1 MTKSRKTPLAETMSW
16 VQSSGLSRRDAL
28 VAGTA
33 ASGFALAVQPVSAAT
48 IQTPTEGLDEGMVSF
63 QASDRAMPA
72 YRAKPR
78 GKTNLPI
85 VIVVQEIFGL
95 HEWIKDVTRRFAR
108 AGFYAIAPDYYVRQ
122 GDATKI
128 ADIQTLFQ
136 TIVSKVPDAQV
147 MSDTDAA
154 AAFAAKDGGDGKRLG
169 ITGFCWGGRV
179 TWLYAAHN
187 PKLKAGVAWYGRL
200 RAAANAAPSP
210 LQPKQPIDVVAQMKA
225 PVLGLYGENDSG
237 IPLDSVDAM
246 LDALK
251 AAKSKSD
258 ISVYPGAQHGFF
270 ADYRPSYSE
279 ADSRDAWVKALGWFA
294 TYMK

>member
-1 MTKSRKTPLAETMSW
+1 MTNFPKSPLPETVSW

-33 ASGFALAVQPVSAAT
+33 ASGFALAVQPVAAAT
-48 IQTPTEGLDEGMVSF
+48 ISTPSDGLDEGLVSF
-63 QASDRAMPA
+63 AASDRAMPA
-72 YRAKPR
+72 YRAKPK
-78 GKTNLPI
+78 GKSNLPI

-122 GDATKI
+122 GDATQI
-128 ADIQTLFQ
+128 ADIQTLFKN
-136 TIVSKVPDAQV
+136 IVSKVPDAQV

-154 AAFAAKDGGDGKRLG
+154 AAFAAKDGGDAKRLG
-169 ITGFCWGGRV
+169 ITGFCWGGRI

-187 PKLKAGVAWYGRL
+187 PRLKAGVAWYGRL
-200 RAAANAAPSP
+200 RPAANAAPSP
-210 LQPKQPIDVVAQMKA
+210 LQPFHPIDVAARLKA

-237 IPLDSVDAM
+237 ISLDSVDAM
-246 LDALK
+246 LEALK
-251 AAKSKSD
+251 KAKSKSD
-258 ISVYPGAQHGFF
+258 ISVYPGAEHGFF

-279 ADSRDAWVKALGWFA
+279 ADSRDAWMKALGWFS